1 MAAAGDPSAG
11 EQADQARTVAQALG
25 AQSLLLEAR
34 QLAGGNGAQS
44 DRPAPTTA
52 EALTPR
58 ERDVLALVATGR
70 SNREIAAQLFISPK
84 TVSVHISRVLD
95 KLDATSRT
103 EAVAIA
109 RRRGVID

>member
-1 MAAAGDPSAG
+1 MAAAGDPDAT
-11 EQADQARTVAQALG
+11 EQADQARAVAQSLG
-25 AQSLLLEAR
+25 AQSLLIEAR
-34 QLAGGNGAQS
+34 QLAGAGAAHTE
-44 DRPAPTTA
+44 RAGTATA

-109 RRRGVID
+109 RRRGLID